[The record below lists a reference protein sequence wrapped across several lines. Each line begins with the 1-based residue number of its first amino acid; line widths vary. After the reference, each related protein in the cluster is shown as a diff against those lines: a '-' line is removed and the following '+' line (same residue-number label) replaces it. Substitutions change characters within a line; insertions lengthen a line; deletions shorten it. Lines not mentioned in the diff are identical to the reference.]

1 MEKMEKENK
10 EETQQEFSDD
20 ELLNALQN
28 DSDLFAEMD
37 ASTDVKE
44 EVVVDKDEQEPDPVD
59 NEPSDAGGEP
69 EAGGEDDQIILSRAD
84 FDRLIKA
91 AEEGVVDP
99 ALKEQAEQAKQA
111 DDAQAKEQAQPKPVP
126 QETEGLVPFGIPDF
140 KVPDLE
146 IPDEVLEDIGIVDC
160 AKFRNVLA
168 KYGEVIA
175 KTASSATLQSVM
187 QGLPAQI
194 MPFAARAAENF
205 VEVNNFLKEHPELE
219 NTPRMWARAIA
230 MERQGNP
237 NRTTRELLDAA
248 RNRVSFATEIAQK
261 AARSKGSKVID
272 ARNKRGQFAP
282 GGAGARRGQSNPKNA
297 SDGGILEE
305 MTRESQRTSAFLE
318 EFGITG

>member
-1 MEKMEKENK
+1 MEMEKENK
-10 EETQQEFSDD
+10 EETQHEFSDD
-20 ELLNALQN
+20 ALLNALQN
-28 DSDLFAEMD
+28 DSDLLAELD
-37 ASTDVKE
+37 ASTSIKE
-44 EVVVDKDEQEPDPVD
+44 EVVADEQKSDPVD
-59 NEPSDAGGEP
+59 NEPSNEGGGDP
-69 EAGGEDDQIILSRAD
+69 DAGGEDDQIVLSRAD
-84 FDRLIKA
+84 FDRLMKA

-99 ALKEQAEQAKQA
+99 ALKEQASQAKQQA
-111 DDAQAKEQAQPKPVP
+111 DEAQAKEQEQPKPVP
-126 QETEGLVPFGIPDF
+126 QQTEELVPFGIPDF

-146 IPDEVLEDIGIVDC
+146 VPDEVLEDIGIVDC
-160 AKFRNVLA
+160 AKFRNVLG

-205 VEVNNFLKEHPELE
+205 VEVSNFLKEHPELE

-237 NRTTRELLDAA
+237 NRTTRDLLEAA

-261 AARSKGSKVID
+261 AARSKGSKVVD